1 MAINKINKI
10 NKITNL
16 LDKFQH
22 SNWVSELEKVAYMKT
37 LLYIAFVRIA
47 PTGSYITE
55 IRPKAS

>member
-1 MAINKINKI
+1 MAINKI